1 MWWGKIPGNT
11 WTTYSDI
18 RAWSAANHNF
28 YLEHFLVYL
37 EVNVLKQAAFIF
49 DVLYGSYGDYIVS
62 FVIYIFRNLLSRWD
76 VRVNLQLN
84 KK

>member
-37 EVNVLKQAAFIF
+37 EVNVLKQAAFSF
-49 DVLYGSYGDYIVS
+49 DVYTALMVTILFFVRHLY
-62 FVIYIFRNLLSRWD
+62 LSKPAEPLRSKG
-76 VRVNLQLN
+76 QFTI
-84 KK
+84 K

>member
-37 EVNVLKQAAFIF
+37 EVNVLKQAAFSF
-49 DVLYGSYGDYIVS
+49 DVYTALMVTILFRSS
-62 FVIYIFRNLLSRWD
+62 FISFETCWVAEM
-76 VRVNLQLN
+76 
-84 KK
+84 

>member
-37 EVNVLKQAAFIF
+37 EVKQAAFSF
-49 DVLYGSYGDYIVS
+49 DVYTALMVTILFRSS
-62 FVIYIFRNLLSRWD
+62 FISFETCWAAE
-76 VRVNLQLN
+76 
-84 KK
+84 K